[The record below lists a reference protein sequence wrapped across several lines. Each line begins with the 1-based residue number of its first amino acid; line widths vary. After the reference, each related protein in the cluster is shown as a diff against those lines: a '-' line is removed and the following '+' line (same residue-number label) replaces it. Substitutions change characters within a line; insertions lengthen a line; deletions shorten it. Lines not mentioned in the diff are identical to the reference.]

1 MNFKNPNTKE
11 LTIGIIGFGAF
22 GKLIASHIA
31 PRFDVFAYDPQF
43 SQHGDAPMLGVKPA
57 PLAKVAGCDV
67 VVLSTPVSS
76 CEEVAA
82 SVAKYCRGGALVID
96 VGSVKVKPSEIMQRV
111 LPNHLDVVAT
121 HPLFGPQSA
130 SDGIRGLKIA
140 VCPIRGRGHWRLA
153 AFLRRQLG
161 LKVILTTP
169 QEHDREVAMVQ
180 GLTHLIAKVL
190 LEMGPMPTR
199 MTTLSFDLLVEAIS
213 MVQHDAPEVFQAIEN
228 LNPYASDV
236 RKRFFELAHDL
247 DLELNAHE

>member
-1 MNFKNPNTKE
+1 MSFENSNTDK
-11 LTIGIIGFGAF
+11 LSIGIIGFGAF

-31 PRFDVFAYDPQF
+31 PRFNVFAYDPQL
-43 SQHGDAPMLGVKPA
+43 SQNGDAPLLGATPA
-57 PLAKVAGCDV
+57 PLDKVASCDV

-76 CEEVAA
+76 CEEVVT
-82 SVAKYCRGGALVID
+82 SVANYCRRGSLVID
-96 VGSVKVKPSEIMQRV
+96 VGSVKVKPSEIMERL
-111 LPNHLDVVAT
+111 LPNHVDVVAT

-130 SDGIRGLKIA
+130 RDGVKGLKIA
-140 VCPIRGRGHWRLA
+140 ICPIRGRGHWRLA

-161 LKVILTTP
+161 LQVILTTP

-228 LNPYASDV
+228 LNPYALDV
-236 RKRFFELAHDL
+236 RKRFFQLAHDL
-247 DLELNAHE
+247 DQELKAHV